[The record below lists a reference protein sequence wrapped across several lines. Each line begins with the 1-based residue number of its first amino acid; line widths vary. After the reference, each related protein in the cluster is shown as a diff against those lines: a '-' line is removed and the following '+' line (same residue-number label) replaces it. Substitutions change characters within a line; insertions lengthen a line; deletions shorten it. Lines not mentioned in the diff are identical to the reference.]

1 MTSAD
6 RIPKPSTK
14 SAALAALFCFLLTA
28 CAPRE
33 AEHLFAGPTM
43 GTQYHIKVVA
53 PLDPAG
59 RAALE
64 QSIEDTLE
72 RVNALM
78 STYRPDSQLSQFNT
92 SPDTTPIPIDP
103 EMVDVFRVSLRVS
116 EESGGAFDVT
126 VGPLVNAFGFGPNAP
141 PTPPAAEELA
151 ALRERVGY
159 KMLTLDPAAKTLQK
173 VRPDLYC
180 DLSAVAKGYGVD
192 AVAQT
197 LDAAGIDRYMVE
209 IGGEVHTRG
218 RNIRGEYWRI
228 GIEKPSATEQT
239 AQGIVALNN
248 YSMATSGDY
257 RNFYEHEGQRYSHTM
272 DPRTGLPAQHALAS
286 ATVLHARCA
295 DADAYAT
302 TLMVLGPDAGYAFA
316 LEHNLA
322 AHLIIHGPGDS
333 FLEKSTPAFEAYQ
346 HQP

>member
-1 MTSAD
+1 M
-6 RIPKPSTK
+6 K
-14 SAALAALFCFLLTA
+14 SAALAALFAFLLAA

-53 PLDPAG
+53 PLDADG
-59 RAALE
+59 RASLE
-64 QSIEDTLE
+64 QAVKDTLE

-92 SPDTTPIPIDP
+92 STNTTPIPIDP
-103 EMVDVFRVSLRVS
+103 EMVEVFRVSMRVS

-141 PTPPAAEELA
+141 PTPPAEEELA

-159 KMLTLDPAAKTLQK
+159 TMLTLDPAAKTLQK
-173 VRPDLYC
+173 ARPDLYC

-192 AVAQT
+192 AVART

-218 RNIRGEYWRI
+218 RNLRGEYWRI
-228 GIEKPSATEQT
+228 GIEKPGSE
-239 AQGIVALNN
+239 AQIPQDIIELNN

-257 RNFYEHEGQRYSHTM
+257 RNFYEHKGQRYSHTI
-272 DPRTGLPAQHALAS
+272 DPRTGHPAQHALAS

-302 TLMVLGPDAGYAFA
+302 TLMVLGPDAGYDFA
-316 LEHNLA
+316 VEHNLA
-322 AHLIIHGPGDS
+322 AYLIVHGPGET
-333 FLEKSTPAFEAYQ
+333 FTEKRTPAFEAYQ
-346 HQP
+346 NQP